1 MFLITFCD
9 SSEQTW
15 TISFTC
21 KGAPGGQQFAQY
33 TIARDELMFGNL
45 ITMKSNLGYGTRDY
59 LYYKR
64 RSGNSIATLNE
75 IEYDVDANA
84 MISSNAEEREVRL
97 VLSRDQITERT
108 VDITPIKLP
117 RTVASNSEHSIDESL
132 DDYKV
137 WLNNMHRQG
146 QGMGKLCCC
155 PIMNCY
161 IILYCN
167 GQITNS
173 SMAFVDFEDIYRD
186 DTVKTYKEWLR
197 VQGQLDQ
204 ISNIYLLFPKC
215 QPTYY

>member
-33 TIARDELMFGNL
+33 IIARDDLTFGNL
-45 ITMKSNLGYGTRDY
+45 ITMKSNLGYRTRDY

-64 RSGNSIATLNE
+64 SDNSVATLNE

-108 VDITPIKLP
+108 VDIKPIKLP
-117 RTVASNSEHSIDESL
+117 RTVLSNSEHSIDESL
-132 DDYKV
+132 GDYKRGLKICIDRAKAWV
-137 WLNNMHRQG
+137 S
-146 QGMGKLCCC
+146 
-155 PIMNCY
+155 Y
-161 IILYCN
+161 V
-167 GQITNS
+167 
-173 SMAFVDFEDIYRD
+173 AA
-186 DTVKTYKEWLR
+186 
-197 VQGQLDQ
+197 
-204 ISNIYLLFPKC
+204 LL
-215 QPTYY
+215 

>member
-59 LYYKR
+59 FYYK
-64 RSGNSIATLNE
+64 RSGNSVATLNE

-97 VLSRDQITERT
+97 VLSRDQITE
-108 VDITPIKLP
+108 
-117 RTVASNSEHSIDESL
+117 
-132 DDYKV
+132 
-137 WLNNMHRQG
+137 
-146 QGMGKLCCC
+146 
-155 PIMNCY
+155 
-161 IILYCN
+161 
-167 GQITNS
+167 
-173 SMAFVDFEDIYRD
+173 
-186 DTVKTYKEWLR
+186 
-197 VQGQLDQ
+197 
-204 ISNIYLLFPKC
+204 
-215 QPTYY
+215 